1 MTPFESNN
9 KRFRIKPETGYT
21 IASTEEQEGIILGLR
36 AIADAATVSSEWII
50 WTIIGD
56 GYTLRDHKVEIDRKL
71 TWHQFIEIKLGLHGT
86 DQCQVWVVP
95 HGALDQWDSRTTSL
109 MIGTALDA
117 TNGQIG
123 FLEVPNMV
131 ANWTIPIMFTI
142 PYSFSRY
149 VLLVR
154 PFLSS
159 HDFLGHEPYMSSIR
173 RSSLRI
179 QWEMIPLG
187 FIANVATLFL
197 YNSASPLY
205 DLSAMH
211 APDTITY
218 FTAINEKSS
227 PLMQL
232 PPDSM
237 RVYLCPQAI
246 IQTDMNMLLG
256 TCASFKNRLDH
267 VLYKLIWY
275 DWFSNR
281 SIRSIIPEDDSYQLV
296 ITPGITRPW
305 DAGRAEFSRRLR
317 LSAIQIG
324 RPLTTLTLDMTPNY
338 IAHALSITMRAADHN
353 HVIGGKS
360 MTY

>member
-1 MTPFESNN
+1 MTKSLIWSCLDDGHSCITSTSKWQLGQVWNIFNGSTRVLIRFGYTPRNLARLPNNSLIDNVTLASRELWRRCCLMTPFESNN

-21 IASTEEQEGIILGLR
+21 IASTEEQEGIVLGLR

-71 TWHQFIEIKLGLHGT
+71 IWHQFIEIKLGLHGT

-142 PYSFSRY
+142 PYSFNRY

-159 HDFLGHEPYMSSIR
+159 
-173 RSSLRI
+173 
-179 QWEMIPLG
+179 
-187 FIANVATLFL
+187 
-197 YNSASPLY
+197 
-205 DLSAMH
+205 
-211 APDTITY
+211 
-218 FTAINEKSS
+218 
-227 PLMQL
+227 
-232 PPDSM
+232 
-237 RVYLCPQAI
+237 
-246 IQTDMNMLLG
+246 
-256 TCASFKNRLDH
+256 FKNRLDH
-267 VLYKLIWY
+267 VLHRIIWY
-275 DWFSNR
+275 DWF
-281 SIRSIIPEDDSYQLV
+281 
-296 ITPGITRPW
+296 
-305 DAGRAEFSRRLR
+305 
-317 LSAIQIG
+317 
-324 RPLTTLTLDMTPNY
+324 
-338 IAHALSITMRAADHN
+338 
-353 HVIGGKS
+353 
-360 MTY
+360 